1 MQPKPTKSKTPA
13 ALTAGVPSANPTKTN
28 ERTNKMD
35 SKAQSQNTLPLTV
48 DGVAITQD
56 EDGRYSLN
64 DLQRAAVSAGVTKD
78 IRPSEWLA
86 LQQTQE
92 LIEVL
97 IVENPTIKPIVKT
110 PGRYGGTFAA
120 WELVYSYGMWVDAQ
134 VNLKVIRGFHT
145 AMRTGTYSV
154 NKPVPL
160 DRKIQR
166 IESIAMKIDK
176 VQDPFSRALLV
187 IAADLATAAVG
198 LVMPDTKLL
207 RPIQMPLYTEGGAA

>member
-1 MQPKPTKSKTPA
+1 MPPKPTKGNAPA
-13 ALTAGVPSANPTKTN
+13 AVTAEASSANPNKPI
-28 ERTNKMD
+28 ERNKQMD
-35 SKAQSQNTLPLTV
+35 SKAQSQNTLPLMV

-56 EDGRYSLN
+56 EEGRYSLN
-64 DLQRAAVSAGVTKD
+64 DLQRAAVAAGVTKD

-166 IESIAMKIDK
+166 IESIARKIDK
-176 VQDPFSRALLV
+176 AQDPFSRALLV

-198 LVMPDTKLL
+198 LSMPDISLL
-207 RPIQMPLYTEGGAA
+207 RPLQMPLDLKGGAA